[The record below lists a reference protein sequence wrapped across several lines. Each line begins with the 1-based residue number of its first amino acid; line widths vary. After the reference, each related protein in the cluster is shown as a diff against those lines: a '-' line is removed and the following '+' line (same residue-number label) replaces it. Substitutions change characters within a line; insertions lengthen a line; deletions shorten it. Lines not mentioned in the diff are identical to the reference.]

1 MSISLLILFSDAPF
15 FFWGGEAPPAPL
27 LARAP
32 RCFDGLDVGVLCGG
46 GQKQFAKAD
55 LCISDKQWQAKSILA
70 QCCKKNLNNQLKLI
84 RYFLIQ

>member
-1 MSISLLILFSDAPF
+1 MSISLLILFSDAPN
-15 FFWGGEAPPAPL
+15 FFWGGRGEAPSAPL

-55 LCISDKQWQAKSILA
+55 LYISDKQWQAKSILA
-70 QCCKKNLNNQLKLI
+70 QCCKKKSQ
-84 RYFLIQ
+84 